1 MLQSVPLPHLGT
13 HRCRGVLPLRSAAEP
28 APPQINLIID
38 QVPQYYDYIRKGD
51 ERDLG
56 TMKKDLEADKYNS
69 IDEVDDDIT
78 LMVKNCM
85 TYNAPGT
92 PVYISAVETRR
103 LATEMLAKLR
113 VDPGKGHKRASEK
126 SAGGASKKT
135 KY

>member
-1 MLQSVPLPHLGT
+1 
-13 HRCRGVLPLRSAAEP
+13 
-28 APPQINLIID
+28 
-38 QVPQYYDYIRKGD
+38 
-51 ERDLG
+51 
-56 TMKKDLEADKYNS
+56 MKKDLEADKYNS